1 MNDDASV
8 APPPAVPAAI
18 VPAREGAGDAA
29 QVAAAHAAAHR
40 RWWRIGLALLVA
52 ALLAAGYMD
61 LRRHIDGVRAQ
72 LDQQHKS
79 IADVEQALAAAR
91 REAEQ
96 TRNQVAQLDQ
106 AFAEIKA
113 QRADLDQLYLE
124 LSRGRDEAALIDV
137 ERMINLALQELQIA
151 GNVSAALTALQ
162 SADGRLARL
171 NRPQLTALR
180 RALGR
185 DIERLKAIAPLDIT
199 GNALRLDQ
207 LVRQVDALPL
217 LADPAARLPATK
229 PAPPATAAPS
239 SPADDR
245 PWARFR
251 AWLAREFG
259 DLMQI
264 REVAAP
270 ESVLLS
276 GQQQQA
282 VRERL
287 RLRLLDARQS
297 LLARNERLYRADVAE
312 AQALIARFFDVKAPP
327 TQQMLAQL
335 KQLTAIALTLEPPSL
350 ADSLEALR
358 AVRPGATR

>member
-1 MNDDASV
+1 MNDDAL
-8 APPPAVPAAI
+8 PPAVPAAI
-18 VPAREGAGDAA
+18 PSQEGTADAA
-29 QVAAAHAAAHR
+29 RAAPYAAAHR
-40 RWWRIGLALLVA
+40 RWWLIGVSL
-52 ALLAAGYMD
+52 LLAAVFGAAY
-61 LRRHIDGVRAQ
+61 LEQRHQTDGVRAQ
-72 LDQQHKS
+72 LEQQNKS
-79 IADVEQALAAAR
+79 VAEVEKALAAAR

-96 TRNQVAQLDQ
+96 TRSQVAQLDQ
-106 AFAEIKA
+106 ALAELKA

-137 ERMINLALQELQIA
+137 DRMVNLALQELQIA
-151 GNVSAALTALQ
+151 GNVGAALTALQ
-162 SADGRLARL
+162 TADGRLARL
-171 NRPQLTALR
+171 NRPQLTPLR

-185 DIERLKAIAPLDIT
+185 DIDRLKAIAPIDIT

-207 LVRQVDALPL
+207 LVRQVDTLPL
-217 LADPAARLPATK
+217 LADPGTRLPVTRPAPA
-229 PAPPATAAPS
+229 PAPPA
-239 SPADDR
+239 SPPDDR
-245 PWARFR
+245 PWVRFR

-259 DLMQI
+259 DLVQI

-297 LLARNERLYRADVAE
+297 LLARNDRLYRADLAE
-312 AQALIARFFDVKAPP
+312 AQALLARFFDVKAPA

-335 KQLTAIALTLEPPSL
+335 KQLAGLALTLEPPSL

-358 AVRPGATR
+358 AARPGATR